1 MRDSNSQYLLRRE
14 RSYPIRLMRHIRDR
28 HMIDLI
34 PISNTR
40 RFILITLKVYHTYI
54 EMSSF
59 FIHLLLKLL

>member
-28 HMIDLI
+28 HMIVI

-40 RFILITLKVYHTYI
+40 RFVLITLKVYHIYI

-59 FIHLLLKLL
+59 LFTFF

>member
-14 RSYPIRLMRHIRDR
+14 VSYPIRLMRHIRDR

-40 RFILITLKVYHTYI
+40 RFVLVTLTVYHIYI

-59 FIHLLLKLL
+59 LFIFF